1 MKRLFKKDSKAAV
14 MIIILELLAGIAIL
28 SAIYYELINLSF
40 KMVY

>member
-1 MKRLFKKDSKAAV
+1 MKRLFKKDSKAAL

-28 SAIYYELINLSF
+28 SVIYYELINLSF